1 MACMSRSDIEDIIK
15 NKRCSLHLVA
25 KCLVVGTIAGS
36 TRKDSI
42 LFQGA
47 KG

>member
-1 MACMSRSDIEDIIK
+1 MHRSDIEDIIK

-25 KCLVVGTIAGS
+25 KYLVGTIAGS

-42 LFQGA
+42 SFQSA
-47 KG
+47 KA